1 MFEPARRALQK
12 LIVLFTSLTMVLAP
26 LGAAHAQGIF
36 GAPRYSA
43 IVVDAASGEVLYA
56 KRADYQRF
64 PASLTKIMTLY
75 MAFEA
80 MATGRLSPK
89 DTIVMSQHGAN
100 MQPSKLGLR
109 PGEGVTLDMALQAI
123 AVKSANDMAV
133 AVAERIGGSEER
145 FAQLMTLRAQELG
158 MTNTHFANASGLP
171 NPRNVSSARDL
182 AILSRAVMRD
192 YPQYY
197 GYFGERSI
205 SFRGRTDMNHNHLLA
220 KMPGV
225 DGLKTGYIG
234 ASGFNLA
241 ASAMRNGRRL
251 IAVVLGGSSTATR
264 DENVETLL
272 NAGFEVLARR
282 ATGQR
287 ITLASIAEPADDNG
301 PIQRPATEEG
311 DGDQE
316 GVRVEVAESLR
327 GPQGLP
333 GNLAGA
339 RNSGSIQRVISD
351 GMPDRD
357 CTSRVSYVKKG
368 RGRHAH
374 KVRVVTNPCR
384 GGSSARATTVATKDG
399 DDCLRLRGAKRK
411 ACKRE
416 EARHETRVAAVDP
429 CAHKHGRAKRT
440 CERTASRN
448 GHSRRDEAENDVKA
462 PAASGSG
469 GGYLIQV
476 GAYKTKT
483 DARAQIAKLS
493 AHVGG
498 EGQVAAGGG
507 GYRARFTGF
516 SSAEAKAACR
526 KLSARGERCMVMS
539 AS

>member
-1 MFEPARRALQK
+1 MVETARRLFQGVIALTASF
-12 LIVLFTSLTMVLAP
+12 ILTLTATQP
-26 LGAAHAQGIF
+26 ANAQGLW
-36 GAPRYSA
+36 GQPRYSA

-56 KRADYQRF
+56 KRADVQRF

-80 MATGRLSPK
+80 MATGRLSSN
-89 DTIVMSQHGAN
+89 DSIIMSQHAAS

-109 PGEGVTLDMALQAI
+109 PGEGVTLDTALQAI

-133 AVAERIGGSEER
+133 AVAERIGGSEQR

-158 MTNTHFANASGLP
+158 MTNTRFANASGLP
-171 NPRNVSSARDL
+171 NPRNLSSARDL

-205 SFRGRTDMNHNHLLA
+205 SFRGRTEQNHNHLLA

-241 ASAMRNGRRL
+241 ASARREGKRL

-272 NAGFEVLARR
+272 TAGFEVLRR
-282 ATGQR
+282 RGAGQN
-287 ITLASIAEPADDNG
+287 ITLASIANPADDSG
-301 PIQRPATEEG
+301 PIQRPAIEEG
-311 DGDQE
+311 DGEQA
-316 GVRVEVAESLR
+316 GVQVEVAESLR

-333 GNLAGA
+333 ENLATARSSGA
-339 RNSGSIQRVISD
+339 IKRVVSD
-351 GMPDRD
+351 GLPDRD

-374 KVRVVTNPCR
+374 RVRVVTNPCR
-384 GGSSARATTVATKDG
+384 AGRESRMATT
-399 DDCLRLRGAKRK
+399 
-411 ACKRE
+411 
-416 EARHETRVAAVDP
+416 AAAADL
-429 CAHKHGRAKRT
+429 CAHKHGRAKKS
-440 CERTASRN
+440 CERTA
-448 GHSRRDEAENDVKA
+448 HRRDVAEADEA
-462 PAASGSG
+462 PATRKKVGSAEG
-469 GGYLIQV
+469 DYLIQV
-476 GAYKTKT
+476 GAYRSKG
-483 DARAQIAKLS
+483 DARAQLHKVSSKFASLVDGAS
-493 AHVGG
+493 
-498 EGQVAAGGG
+498 GQVQPGGT
-507 GYRARFTGF
+507 GYRARFVGL
-516 SSAEAKAACR
+516 SASEARAACR
-526 KLSARGERCMVMS
+526 KLSAHGERCMVLS

>member
-1 MFEPARRALQK
+1 MALPARRAFQN
-12 LIVLFTSLTMVLAP
+12 LIAMLTSLLMMLAP
-26 LGAAHAQGIF
+26 LGAAHAEGIF

-43 IVVDAASGEVLYA
+43 IVVDAATGEVLYA

-80 MATGRLSPK
+80 MATGRLSAK
-89 DTIVMSQHGAN
+89 DTIVMSQHGAS

-109 PGEGVTLDMALQAI
+109 AGEGVTLDMAMQAI

-133 AVAERIGGSEER
+133 AVAERIGGSEDR

-205 SFRGRTDMNHNHLLA
+205 NFRGRTDQNHNHLLQ
-220 KMPGV
+220 KMAGV

-241 ASAMRNGRRL
+241 ASAQRNGRRL

-272 NAGFEVLARR
+272 NAGFQVMARR

-287 ITLASIAEPADDNG
+287 ITLASIAEPADDSG

-316 GVRVEVAESLR
+316 GVRVEVADSLR

-333 GNLAGA
+333 GDLASA
-339 RNSGSIQRVISD
+339 RNSGSIQRVVSD

-357 CTSRVSYVKKG
+357 CSPRVSYVKKG

-374 KVRVVTNPCR
+374 RVRVVTNPCR
-384 GGSSARATTVATKDG
+384 AGSAKLTVARAERSEER
-399 DDCLRLRGAKRK
+399 DCLHLRGAKRK
-411 ACKRE
+411 ACQRS
-416 EARHETRVAAVDP
+416 ETRVAVADP
-429 CAHKHGRAKRT
+429 CAHKRGKAKRT
-440 CERTASRN
+440 CERTGAGRN
-448 GHSRRDEAENDVKA
+448 GHSSRREEAQNDVQAA
-462 PAASGSG
+462 PAHSAG

-476 GAYKTKT
+476 GSYKSKS

-493 AHVGG
+493 GHVDG
-498 EGQVAAGGG
+498 EGSVQAGGG

-516 SSAEAKAACR
+516 SSAEAKATCR